1 MVAPTKPQAPPA
13 PHTPATEHPKGTL
26 FLVGLYGVIFV
37 AAWFA
42 VYVFIY
48 LRRGGVTP

>member
-1 MVAPTKPQAPPA
+1 MSSE
-13 PHTPATEHPKGTL
+13 PHSHMQHPKGTL
-26 FLVGLYGVIFV
+26 FLIGLYGLLFV
-37 AAWFA
+37 VSWLS

>member
-1 MVAPTKPQAPPA
+1 MTEGPVPQ
-13 PHTPATEHPKGTL
+13 TDHPKGTL
-26 FLVGLYGVIFV
+26 FLVGVYGVLF
-37 AAWFA
+37 ALSWLA

>member
-1 MVAPTKPQAPPA
+1 MPHPPLE
-13 PHTPATEHPKGTL
+13 TQHPKGTL
-26 FLVGLYGVIFV
+26 FLVGVYGVLFV

-42 VYVFIY
+42 IYLFVY

>member
-1 MVAPTKPQAPPA
+1 MGSPTPPR
-13 PHTPATEHPKGTL
+13 TDHPRGTL
-26 FLVGLYGVIFV
+26 FLVGVYGALF
-37 AAWFA
+37 ALSWFA